1 VLEQKLLAQVLD
13 EVLARGGDFAEI
25 YVEKKASLNIVAED
39 NKIEKINRGAEAG
52 VGIRVVNSGNTAY
65 AYTNDLTYEG
75 MSKAAQVA
83 AHVAAGGGQHK
94 EIKLASPVRV
104 PLEGIEKMPSQVSF
118 EQKISLV
125 KEANDTARSL
135 SDEVKQVTVALG
147 ESLRE
152 VQIANSLGEQLEQEI
167 LRTRF
172 VVNVIA
178 SRDGQIQT
186 GYDAMGGAIGWEMFD
201 DKRPADLATEAG
213 KRALLMLDAK
223 PAPTGK
229 MPVVMSSEAGGTMVH
244 EACGHGLEADLVQ
257 KGLSVYRGKEGQIV
271 AAPGVTVIDD
281 STIPHKYG
289 TFVYDDEAVKGRKNV
304 LIQKGELKG
313 YMYDRITAQKV
324 GVEPTGNGRRESYQS
339 KPIPRMTNTL
349 IAAGED
355 DPEKIIR
362 DTAKGLYV
370 RKMGGGQ
377 VNTTNG
383 DYVFEVSE
391 GYIIENGELKY
402 PVRGATLAG
411 SGPQTLMNID
421 RVGRDLGYSLGTC
434 GKDGQGVPVAD
445 AQPTIRIKERVVGG
459 TAVGDDDSKPSIK
472 RIRRL

>member
-1 VLEQKLLAQVLD
+1 
-13 EVLARGGDFAEI
+13 RGGDFAEI

-39 NKIEKINRGAEAG
+39 NKIEKINRGEEVG
-52 VGIRVVNSGNTAY
+52 VGIRVVNAGNTAY
-65 AYTNDLTYEG
+65 AYTNDLSYEG

-83 AHVAAGGGQHK
+83 AHVAAGGGQEK
-94 EIKLASPVRV
+94 AIRLGEPVRA
-104 PLEGIEKMPSQVSF
+104 PLTGIEKMPSQVGF
-118 EQKISLV
+118 EQKVSFV
-125 KEANDTARSL
+125 KEANDTARAL
-135 SDEVKQVTVALG
+135 GDEVKQVTVALG

-152 VQIANSLGEQLEQEI
+152 IQIANSLGQQLEQEI

-172 VVNVIA
+172 VVNVVA

-201 DKRPADLATEAG
+201 DARPADLATTAG

-281 STIPHKYG
+281 ATIPHKYG
-289 TFVYDDEAVKGRKNV
+289 TYLYDDEANKGRKNV
-304 LIQKGELKG
+304 LIDKGELKG
-313 YMYDRITAQKV
+313 YMYDRITAKKA

-339 KPIPRMTNTL
+339 KPIPRMTNTM
-349 IAAGED
+349 IASGED

-362 DTAKGLYV
+362 DTERGLFV

-383 DYVFEVSE
+383 DYVFEVTE

-421 RVGRDLGYSLGTC
+421 RIGNDLGFSLGTC
-434 GKDGQGVPVAD
+434 GKDGQGVPVSD
-445 AQPTIRIKERVVGG
+445 AQPTIRIKELVVGG
-459 TAVGDDDSKPSIK
+459 TAVGDDDTNPTIK

>member
-1 VLEQKLLAQVLD
+1 MLEQKLLAQVLD
-13 EVLARGGDFAEI
+13 EVLTRGGEFAEI

-39 NKIEKINRGAEAG
+39 NKIEKINRGEEAG
-52 VGIRVVNSGNTAY
+52 VGIRVVNGGNTAY
-65 AYTNDLTYEG
+65 AYTNDLSYEG

-83 AHVAAGGGQHK
+83 SHAAANGGRQK
-94 EIKLASPVRV
+94 EIQLDKPVRV

-118 EQKISLV
+118 EQKVSLV

-152 VQIANSLGEQLEQEI
+152 VQIANSLGQDLEQEI

-172 VVNVIA
+172 VINVVA

-186 GYDAMGGAIGWEMFD
+186 GYDAMGGTIGWEILD
-201 DKRPADLATEAG
+201 QTRPADLATTAG

-257 KGLSVYRGKEGQIV
+257 KGLSVYRGKEGQMV
-271 AAPGVTVIDD
+271 AASQVTVMDD
-281 STIPHKYG
+281 ATIAHRYG
-289 TFVYDDEAVKGRKNV
+289 TLVYDDEAVKGRRNV
-304 LIQKGELKG
+304 LIDKGELKG
-313 YMYDRITAQKV
+313 YMYDRITAGKA
-324 GVEPTGNGRRESYQS
+324 GVESTGNGRRESYQN

-349 IAAGED
+349 IAPGED
-355 DPEKIIR
+355 DPEKIVR
-362 DTAKGLYV
+362 DTKKGLFV

-383 DYVFEVSE
+383 DYVFEVTE
-391 GYIIENGELKY
+391 GYMIENGELKY

-421 RVGRDLGYSLGTC
+421 RVGKDLGFSLGTC

-445 AQPTIRIKERVVGG
+445 AQPTIRIKELVVGG
-459 TAVGDDDSKPSIK
+459 TAVGDEDSAPTIK
-472 RIRRL
+472 R